1 MQACLEDDQ
10 VESYDTSQIA
20 VRGREFEKFCDK
32 IKIIQFVPVQKNFVA
47 CSAYMSGAILAGF
60 QMMGATHEKSREVHG
75 FKIEYARRMFKGD
88 VEDIP
93 DMNAERFIKRF
104 GETWYFCKCKPE
116 KLEKCLKIRHAL
128 SHRCAVQ

>member
-32 IKIIQFVPVQKNFVA
+32 IKIIQCVPAQKNFVA

-60 QMMGATHEKSREVHG
+60 QMMGATHEKSLEVYG
-75 FKIEYARRMFKGD
+75 FKIDYARRMLKGD

-93 DMNAERFIKRF
+93 DMNAERFIERF

-116 KLEKCLKIRHAL
+116 KLEKCLKMRHAL
-128 SHRCAVQ
+128 GHRCAVQ